1 MEVFKELEFDD
12 ISSFYDSYIDGK
24 SLTIT
29 IVGNKDKIDMSK
41 LAKYGRLVELK
52 SKDLFN

>member
-12 ISSFYDSYIDGK
+12 ISSFYDSYINGK